1 MCFYNANQFV
11 MEKEISG
18 FLFSNAP
25 HTYFGA
31 SFVFQLWV
39 MLSKDECYNQYH
51 MKNSALYLYPPSHLS
66 QTVIPIKNNCYSY
79 EKDVFY
85 DTKPPIIAQGHD
97 GKSVILGMYAMYF
110 SFAFTFL
117 LLSGETFYAPP
128 PFLFLPPSSLASLP
142 YVSIR

>member
-1 MCFYNANQFV
+1 

-18 FLFSNAP
+18 FLFSDAP

-39 MLSKDECYNQYH
+39 MLSKNECYNQYP
-51 MKNSALYLYPPSHLS
+51 MKNQALYLYPPSYLS

-117 LLSGETFYAPP
+117 LLSGEIFYAP